1 MEKNDTLD
9 KTYYLKEGK
18 QWLSV
23 LNDLRTEN
31 IQLKESLSEA
41 VSQEVSFQFVDRA
54 EGFQQLFVDKD
65 QVIDLLRYEII
76 MLLSRLSGGEMTVAD
91 ERQCV
96 ILEKDMEQFVLEFQQ
111 MKLSFSS
118 FVSTGKSFS

>member
-96 ILEKDMEQFVLEFQQ
+96 ILEKDMEQF
-111 MKLSFSS
+111 
-118 FVSTGKSFS
+118 